1 MGDGRVEGGVWGK
14 IWEIKQKIMHFLC
27 KIFTIFEMHPVN
39 KGAGALTPPLN
50 PPLVTQ
56 ALSKLKNLRTATQ
69 ITKNN

>member
-1 MGDGRVEGGVWGK
+1 
-14 IWEIKQKIMHFLC
+14 
-27 KIFTIFEMHPVN
+27 MHPVN
-39 KGAGALTPPLN
+39 KGAGALAPLLN